1 MPRRS
6 AVLYILCSGWRTVP
20 PRTETRLRTKVDDPR
35 VANAAAALLCVLA
48 ALTLLWPL
56 LRGRILLGGVRSDM
70 FLAGYAFRLFGA
82 ETFRHTGT
90 IPQWN
95 PYIFGGL
102 PYVAAMHGDIFY
114 PTAWLRW
121 IMPVDLAIT
130 WGMAVHFVLAG
141 YFTYLF
147 ARALG
152 LRWSGASLS
161 AVSYELT
168 GIVASQMSP
177 GHDGKLFVSA
187 LAPLAFWM
195 LLLAIRERKHW
206 AYGAFTIVVAL
217 TVLGHYNMSYF
228 LLIALALWTLFLVFW
243 DDARPRDVSAWRPI
257 AATAAAVVIGI
268 GVASLQL
275 IPFLDYIKYSPRSTG
290 GPDTGWAFATSY
302 AFPPRELFT
311 LLLPQFNGILDH
323 YWGQNFIKFHTE
335 YMGALPL
342 MLAALGLG
350 DRVRRRLVMGLS
362 VCTVVFLLF
371 AFGGYSPLYK
381 LLFGVLPYLSKVRAM
396 GMVFY
401 LAAFPICL
409 LAGIGLERALD
420 GNVRPRTV
428 LVVVGGVV
436 LFAVL
441 GVTGALQ
448 PVAES
453 LASPER
459 ADAVRDNAAQLQSG
473 ALRLLAFALLG
484 GGTLLGIAT
493 RRLTRVAG
501 AGALIVIAVL
511 DLASLDR
518 QFFVFSPRASVLFRD
533 DAIISYLRHAPVPYR
548 VLDAGLGYGQTS
560 ILMAYGV
567 PNALGYHGFE
577 LRSYDELGGKL
588 SGWRNIGAMHF
599 LDLLAIRYLI
609 LAQPQD
615 VPGFHQ
621 VVGPTTTSIGNP
633 VVLLERDSV
642 VPYARVALTAA
653 KIADSSDVPLLLNSR
668 FPLGDL
674 ALFSDTSS
682 VHQDALVRPLPQS
695 QVRARVTAWTPG
707 SMTIALDGR
716 DTRAGHLLVAENWY
730 PDWHASVDGR
740 TATVRRADHT
750 LLSVD
755 VPAGAREVRLWF
767 AAADYARGKQV
778 SLVSLILAAAMIGA
792 GLVTDRRA
800 ALPGRRASR

>member
-1 MPRRS
+1 MANAT
-6 AVLYILCSGWRTVP
+6 AVL
-20 PRTETRLRTKVDDPR
+20 
-35 VANAAAALLCVLA
+35 ACVLA

-56 LRGRILLGGVRSDM
+56 LRGQILFGGLRSDM
-70 FLAGYAFRLFGA
+70 FVAGYAFRLFGA
-82 ETFRHTGT
+82 EMFRQTGAV
-90 IPQWN
+90 PQWN

-102 PYVAAMHGDIFY
+102 PYIAAMHGDIFY

-130 WGMAVHFVLAG
+130 WGMALHFVLAG

-152 LRWSGASLS
+152 IRWSGAVLS

-187 LAPLAFWM
+187 LAPLAFWT
-195 LLLAIRERKHW
+195 LLLAIRERKRW
-206 AYGAFTIVVAL
+206 AYGVFAIVVAL

-228 LLIALALWTLFLVFW
+228 LLIALALWTVYLTFW
-243 DDARPRDVSAWRPI
+243 DDARPRDASPWFPLV
-257 AATAAAVVIGI
+257 ATLAAVVVGIGI
-268 GVASLQL
+268 TALQL
-275 IPFLDYIKYSPRSTG
+275 IPFLDYIKYSPRATG

-302 AFPPRELFT
+302 AFPPREIFT

-323 YWGQNFIKFHTE
+323 YWGQNLIKFHTE
-335 YMGALPL
+335 YMGAVPL

-350 DRVRRRLVMGLS
+350 DRVRRRLVIALG
-362 VCTVVFLLF
+362 VCAVVFLLF

-401 LAAFPICL
+401 LAAFPICV
-409 LAGIGLERALD
+409 LAGIGLERVMD
-420 GNVRPRTV
+420 GEANTRT
-428 LVVVGGVV
+428 LGIIVGCVV
-436 LFAVL
+436 LFAIL
-441 GVTGALQ
+441 GAIGALQ
-448 PVAES
+448 PLTES

-459 ADAVRDNAAQLQSG
+459 IEVARDNAAQLQSG
-473 ALRLLAFALLG
+473 ALRLLVFAVLG

-493 RRLTRVAG
+493 GRLTRAAG

-518 QFFVFSPRASVLFRD
+518 QFFVFSPRASVLFHD
-533 DAIISYLRHAPVPYR
+533 DPITSYLQRAQQPYR

-560 ILMAYGV
+560 ILMRYDV

-577 LRSYDELGGKL
+577 LRSYDELGGKR
-588 SGWRNIGAMHF
+588 SGWRNIGTMGF

-609 LAQPQD
+609 LAQPQN

-621 VVGPTTTSIGNP
+621 VVGPTTTAIGNP
-633 VVLLERDSV
+633 AVLLERDSV
-642 VPYARVALTAA
+642 VAYARVALTAA
-653 KIADSSDVPLLLNSR
+653 KIADSSEIPLLLDSR

-695 QVRARVTAWTPG
+695 QVHARVASWAPG
-707 SMTIALDGR
+707 SMTISLDGR
-716 DTRAGHLLVAENWY
+716 DARPGHLIVAENWY
-730 PDWHASVDGR
+730 PDWHATVDGR
-740 TATVRRADHT
+740 EATVRRADHT

-755 VPAGAREVRLWF
+755 LPARAREVRLWF
-767 AAADYARGKQV
+767 AAADYARGKRV
-778 SLVSLILAAAMIGA
+778 SLVSLILAVAMIGA
-792 GLVTDRRA
+792 GLVTDRPA
-800 ALPGRRASR
+800 AEEG